1 DRPPALRG
9 PTPPLGS
16 TFLEVLNVYL
26 TDDRHPWSYLE
37 DHADLSVSTIDHIM
51 QGFVPPRPII
61 CRIAE
66 ALGVD
71 PKYLLISAGLAE
83 ERMTTEEQPK
93 LRS

>member
-1 DRPPALRG
+1 
-9 PTPPLGS
+9 
-16 TFLEVLNVYL
+16 
-26 TDDRHPWSYLE
+26 
-37 DHADLSVSTIDHIM
+37 LSVSTIDHIM

-93 LRS
+93 LQS